1 MANAAWSADMPTD
14 ATYLPTSAGPGSA
27 DPPDISTMRAS
38 VRQLLGPDDAPDAPP
53 PNAGELDTLTL
64 TLRGHL
70 ALIIPE
76 VERAAGPRPKDTSTF
91 CALGCIGEAR
101 GKLRHT
107 PGATLQSRV
116 AHARCLARVLHALCD
131 HYERLAIKGET
142 REQTAL
148 RRLGE
153 HSVKCPA
160 CRTLDDEGANA
171 NLPCAEGERMYDEY
185 RQARRAKASPLGH
198 P

>member
-1 MANAAWSADMPTD
+1 MATDTPHLPAPADQ
-14 ATYLPTSAGPGSA
+14 GSA
-27 DPPDISTMRAS
+27 DPPDILTMRAS
-38 VRQLLGPDDAPDAPP
+38 VRRLLGPDDAPDALP
-53 PNAGELDTLTL
+53 PNAGELDTITL

-76 VERAAGPRPKDTSTF
+76 VERAVGPRPKDTSTF
-91 CALGCIGEAR
+91 CALGCVGEAR
-101 GKLRHT
+101 GKLRHM
-107 PGATLQSRV
+107 PGATWESRV
-116 AHARCLARVLHALCD
+116 VHARRLARVLNALCD

-153 HSVKCPA
+153 HSVKCAA
-160 CRTLDDEGANA
+160 CRTLDDDGANV
-171 NLPCAEGERMYDEY
+171 NLPCVEGEGLYDAY
-185 RQARRAKASPLGH
+185 RQARRAKNLPMCH